1 MERSL
6 PTKSAQSADR
16 ILWYTWRVVCNAPT
30 VRMEN
35 VPDCHIWSV
44 VNKKINQQ
52 QLRNLIR
59 EELARGVPDWV
70 FSELSEDIVKNIEL
84 GKLKPLPALIQI
96 SEQLFKI
103 LIDHA
108 NRSSTDT
115 TIRNRR
121 YSTAQRLS
129 QELRVN
135 QKLLKIINN
144 FEDSKEVKQTIED
157 SLKQALLIY
166 LAEAV

>member
-1 MERSL
+1 MDL
-6 PTKSAQSADR
+6 
-16 ILWYTWRVVCNAPT
+16 ILWSTWKDVCN
-30 VRMEN
+30 VRIAHTEN
-35 VPDCHIWSV
+35 VLERHIWSV
-44 VNKKINQQ
+44 VNKKISQQ

-129 QELRVN
+129 QEIREN
-135 QKLLKIINN
+135 QKLLKIINK
-144 FEDSKEVKQTIED
+144 FEDSEEVKQTIED